1 MRDLLLVVHPFLT
14 LLVLV
19 ATMAST
25 IIAIRVLRTTKH
37 LLRLSE
43 KSNGACEDS
52 KVRGKRR
59 HKQR

>member
-19 ATMAST
+19 AAMAST

-43 KSNGACEDS
+43 KI
-52 KVRGKRR
+52 KRSLR
-59 HKQR
+59 RQQSAR